1 MTPGR
6 GRGTQKFKRGCGRN
20 TRGKKAPRAQRTRES
35 RLRGKAPGPERTR
48 RVNKRGDP
56 TATDTHRAA
65 PRRPGRRADSP
76 PSARNLDAFSS
87 RRAGPGAPTATAEEP
102 HTRPSGNERPPR
114 GSRRG
119 FLQPSITHHP
129 FARPCPTRGWGRG
142 GGGSRPGRERPPRTS
157 RAPTVPAHKADTHRL
172 RTRDG
177 SGRRAALTEAW
188 EERTTPG
195 DGKGLRA
202 SNQNPPSRTRPNGQ
216 TRQHTPARKR
226 KSSAAQRFPA
236 TDAGPGPAGPSPD
249 SEGGGAGHGR

>member
-20 TRGKKAPRAQRTRES
+20 TRRKKAPRAQRTRES

-65 PRRPGRRADSP
+65 PRRPGRRTDSP

-142 GGGSRPGRERPPRTS
+142 GGLASRTGTPPEDKPGPDRARAQGRHPPAANSRRERTESRPHRGVGGADNAGGRERPPRLQPEPPFAHAPE
-157 RAPTVPAHKADTHRL
+157 RANAATHA
-172 RTRDG
+172 RT
-177 SGRRAALTEAW
+177 
-188 EERTTPG
+188 
-195 DGKGLRA
+195 
-202 SNQNPPSRTRPNGQ
+202 
-216 TRQHTPARKR
+216 
-226 KSSAAQRFPA
+226 
-236 TDAGPGPAGPSPD
+236 
-249 SEGGGAGHGR
+249 